1 VNHIVEEGHTTMDLL
16 SGKTAVITGGTSGIG
31 LATARRFVEEGASV
45 FLFGRRQSEID
56 SAVAELGPSATGV
69 AGDVTKPAD
78 LDVLYRTVAD
88 AGRGLDVVFANAG
101 FATSAPVWDVTE
113 ADFDTLFATNVKGV
127 LFTVQKALPLLSR
140 GASIILNSSV
150 AAARG
155 RPDTGVYAATK
166 AALRSFTRTWANEL
180 ASRGIRVNSV
190 IPGSTE
196 TPAMDDLARG
206 SGVDAEEF
214 KARRAV
220 GIPLGRLALPTEVAN
235 AVVFLA
241 SDLSSFTTGAGIPVD
256 GGYNQI

>member
-1 VNHIVEEGHTTMDLL
+1 MGLL
-16 SGKTAVITGGTSGIG
+16 TGKTAVITGGTSGIG
-31 LATARRFVEEGASV
+31 LATARRFVDEGATV
-45 FLFGRRQSEID
+45 FLFSRRQ
-56 SAVAELGPSATGV
+56 AELDTVLADLGDSATGV
-69 AGDVTKPAD
+69 AGDVTSLAD
-78 LDVLYRTVAD
+78 LDVLYTAVAD
-88 AGRGLDVVFANAG
+88 AGAGLDVVFANAG
-101 FATSAPVWDVTE
+101 FATSAPLWDVTE
-113 ADFDTLFATNVKGV
+113 ADFDALFAINVKGV
-127 LFTVQKALPLLSR
+127 VFTVQKALPLLNP

-155 RPDTGVYAATK
+155 RADTGVYAATK

-196 TPAMDDLARG
+196 TPAMNDLARG
-206 SGVDAEEF
+206 SGVDPEEF
-214 KARRAV
+214 MARRAV
-220 GIPLGRLALPTEVAN
+220 GIPLGRLAQPTEVAN

>member
-1 VNHIVEEGHTTMDLL
+1 VGLL
-16 SGKTAVITGGTSGIG
+16 TGKTAVITGGTSGIG
-31 LATARRFVEEGASV
+31 LATARRFVDEGAAV
-45 FLFGRRQSEID
+45 FLFSRRQSELD
-56 SAVAELGPSATGV
+56 DVVDELGSAVTGV
-69 AGDVTKPAD
+69 AGDVTSFAD
-78 LDVLYRTVAD
+78 LEKLYGAVTA

-101 FATSAPVWDVTE
+101 FAVSAPLRDVTE
-113 ADFDTLFATNVKGV
+113 ADFDDLFAVNVKGV
-127 LFTVQKALPLLSR
+127 LFTVQKALPLLNH
-140 GASIILNSSV
+140 GASVILNSSV

-180 ASRGIRVNSV
+180 ACRNIRVNSV
-190 IPGSTE
+190 VPGSTE

-206 SGVDAEEF
+206 SGVEVAEF

-220 GIPLGRLALPTEVAN
+220 GIPMGRLALPIEVAN

-241 SDLSSFTTGAGIPVD
+241 SDLSTFTTGAGIPVD